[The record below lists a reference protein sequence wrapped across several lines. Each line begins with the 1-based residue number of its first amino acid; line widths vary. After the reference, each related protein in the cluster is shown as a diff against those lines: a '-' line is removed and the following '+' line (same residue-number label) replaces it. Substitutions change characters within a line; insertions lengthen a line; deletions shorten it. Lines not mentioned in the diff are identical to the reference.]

1 MADAAKP
8 PDLDQAMNDAEET
21 EARAKKERED
31 ALREHNRQVK
41 EAHQAQAALQAE
53 LADRAVA
60 AVPVAVEAGTSW
72 WQRRGHLVLA
82 GLYGAAA
89 LWALEWGADK
99 VRTTLRGRR

>member
-1 MADAAKP
+1 MADAKKS
-8 PDLDQAMNDAEET
+8 PDLDEAMDSAEEV

-60 AVPVAVEAGTSW
+60 AVTVAVEAGHGW

-89 LWALEWGADK
+89 LWALEWSAHK